1 MSKRSPARI
10 SPALGEAERVIHTAD
25 DSRPQEGSRFSIPW
39 WRAQH
44 APQGGR
50 SASDGLGT
58 AAASLWKEL
67 SRFVGTQQ
75 YASLSWRGGL
85 RGNVWR
91 NEILFPASYANGE
104 NQADLQE
111 DDLEIPN
118 SSKLPSVPILTL
130 TVKNQLSFKQRPRQ
144 FEPKEANS
152 GEICK

>member
-1 MSKRSPARI
+1 MSKRSPAQI

-39 WRAQH
+39 WRAAQH

-58 AAASLWKEL
+58 AAAALWKEL
-67 SRFVGTQQ
+67 SCSVGTQQ
-75 YASLSWRGGL
+75 YASLSWRGGE
-85 RGNVWR
+85 RGNVGR

-111 DDLEIPN
+111 DDTQRYLIHQSLHLFP
-118 SSKLPSVPILTL
+118 SSH
-130 TVKNQLSFKQRPRQ
+130 
-144 FEPKEANS
+144 
-152 GEICK
+152 